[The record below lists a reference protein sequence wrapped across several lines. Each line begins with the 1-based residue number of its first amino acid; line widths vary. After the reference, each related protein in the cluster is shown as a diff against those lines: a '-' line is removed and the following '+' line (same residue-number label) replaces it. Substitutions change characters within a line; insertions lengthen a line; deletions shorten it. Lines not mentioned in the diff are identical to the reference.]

1 MPWKESYPMDEKV
14 KFIGYYLE
22 DEWTM
27 AELCREFKISRK
39 TGYKLVKR
47 YYEEG
52 VEGLQDRSRAPHHQ
66 PKAVSQELEA
76 LLIRVRGDHPT
87 WGPRKLRAWLLRREP
102 DLRLPAASTL
112 GEILQ
117 RHGLTAPRRR
127 HRRTPPYSQPF
138 VGCDAANRVWCAD
151 FKGWFRTLD
160 GARCDPFTLSDA
172 YSRYLLRCQAV
183 TRPDYDGVKPVIE
196 AAFREYGLPSAIRTD
211 NGPPFVTTSIG
222 GLSRLSIEWLKLG
235 IKPERI
241 EPGKPAQN
249 GRHERMHRTLKAET
263 ARPPQKNLPAQQ
275 RAFNYFRQE
284 YNHDRPHEALNMK
297 TPADIYLPSSRSLPI
312 RLPEIVYPDDYIIR
326 KVHHQGDLKWRG
338 KHIYLSRTLAREYVG
353 LEQIDDRFWIIY
365 FADIKLAKLDDSQG
379 KIVRFSFNKKRKN
392 EIGKFI

>member
-102 DLRLPAASTL
+102 DLRLPAASTI
-112 GEILQ
+112 GEILK
-117 RHGLTAPRRR
+117 RHGLAAPRRR

-222 GLSRLSIEWLKLG
+222 GLSRLSIEWLKLW

>member
-14 KFIGYYLE
+14 KFISYYLN

-27 AELCREFKISRK
+27 AHLCREFNISRK
-39 TGYKLVKR
+39 TGYKLVNR

-52 VEGLQDRSRAPHHQ
+52 VEGLKDRSRAPRYH
-66 PKAVSQELEA
+66 PKAVSKELVA
-76 LLIRVRGDHPT
+76 LIVQARGDHPT
-87 WGPRKLRAWLLRREP
+87 WGPRKLRAWLLRQEP
-102 DLRLPAASTL
+102 DIKLPAASTI
-112 GEILQ
+112 GEILKH
-117 RHGLTAPRRR
+117 HGLATPRRR
-127 HRRTPPYSQPF
+127 IRRTPPYSQPF
-138 VGCDAANRVWCAD
+138 VGCDASNRVWCAD
-151 FKGWFRTLD
+151 FKGWFRTKD

-172 YSRYLLRCQAV
+172 YSRYLLRCQTV
-183 TRPDYDGVKPVIE
+183 TRPDYDGVKPIID
-196 AAFREYGLPSAIRTD
+196 AAFREYGLPLAIRTD

-222 GLSRLSIEWLKLG
+222 GLSRLSIEWIKLG

-263 ARPPQKNLPAQQ
+263 AMPSKNNLRAQQ
-275 RAFNYFRQE
+275 QAFNYFRQE

-297 TPADIYLPSSRSLPI
+297 TPADIYLPSSKSLPI

-338 KHIYLSRTLAREYVG
+338 KHIYLSRTLAKEYVG
-353 LEQIDDRFWIIY
+353 LEQIDDRCWNIY
-365 FADIKLAKLDDSQG
+365 FADIKLAKLDDSCG
-379 KIVRFSFNKKRKN
+379 KIVRFSFNKKK
-392 EIGKFI
+392 EK